1 LISSENIGSDVF
13 TFLAL
18 ELISNFLA
26 GETTTSIQL
35 IPFIFRVF
43 LDNAI
48 LSSNKI
54 IAKPTK

>member
-1 LISSENIGSDVF
+1 
-13 TFLAL
+13 LAL

-35 IPFIFRVF
+35 IPFIFRAF